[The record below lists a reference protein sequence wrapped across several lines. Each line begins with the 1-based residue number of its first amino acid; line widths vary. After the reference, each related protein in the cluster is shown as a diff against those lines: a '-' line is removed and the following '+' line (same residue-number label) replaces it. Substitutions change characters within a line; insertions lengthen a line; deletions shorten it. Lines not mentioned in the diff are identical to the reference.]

1 MRALSIC
8 KSKLVRAGA
17 ALAISAS
24 FSPSEE
30 FFFFPD
36 KKYFVRH
43 KDEGRARKGWEYFTM
58 GMCELVR
65 LILIQ
70 ISKTL
75 TP

>member
-24 FSPSEE
+24 FSPSED
-30 FFFFPD
+30 FFFPD
-36 KKYFVRH
+36 KKYFVRY
-43 KDEGRARKGWEYFTM
+43 KDEGRARKGWEYFTVC
-58 GMCELVR
+58 MCELVR
-65 LILIQ
+65 LVLIQ